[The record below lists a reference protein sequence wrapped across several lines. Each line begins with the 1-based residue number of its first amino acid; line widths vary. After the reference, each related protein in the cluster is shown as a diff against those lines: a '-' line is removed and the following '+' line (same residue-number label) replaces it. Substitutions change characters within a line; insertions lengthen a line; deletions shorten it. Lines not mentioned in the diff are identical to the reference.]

1 MFVVVC
7 VCGGALACIFVL
19 LLLLL
24 LLLDILGLF
33 QIHVICDM

>member
-24 LLLDILGLF
+24 LDILGLF